1 MQRSAETLADDHAVA
16 ATEIARLRAEL
27 AAEQAARRAVEA
39 QLDAV
44 AQQQQILLGTTPYLS
59 WFKDVAGRYVFCSDT
74 FLEFLKLRR
83 DQVIGRTAAEVFPA
97 DYAAEVEA
105 NDRQAMQTGKT
116 LSIAGYVHSGN
127 RLRWIETQKAP
138 VYDAEGRLLGVL
150 GTSIDVTARQTTE
163 ELLAR
168 HARCAEG
175 LARCSQALLRDRIHA
190 APPSTALTA
199 ALNHLRGAVDAD
211 CAVIY
216 TCPPPT
222 SDPSLIATV
231 QVQAADADPT
241 AAYAQRLALPERVRV
256 ALEAR
261 CSWGGA
267 APKAA
272 PQGDTP
278 PTLLLLPLHVDGA
291 WWGCL
296 GLYRRPDALAWHPQ
310 ELQALE
316 VAAEMIGAFLH
327 SRARADELR
336 RRIAELTTLNRIVQT
351 VTSWTH
357 LGRSLKNI
365 GLLVRDLFDAQ
376 AISFWLH
383 DEANTNLQRAVY
395 VGRTRTSVD
404 TRSLAVSASAVAQHA
419 LAQNAA
425 VTIDNVPADP
435 LLADVD
441 GPPGAAALV
450 TPLQCWGDNLGLLII
465 HAGNEQPFTPADIAL
480 AETIAGTLASAL
492 FNTRL
497 FAVEQRQRRLAE
509 SLRQVALDLSGSL
522 DLKAVT
528 SAIFTQLQRV
538 LPCESAAVLLADGTT
553 LSVMAGIGSA
563 AAAIGQPIPLDS
575 TDRIVAAYHTRRP
588 QIESLAPPEQSRP
601 MHNAMPELP
610 WRSRTGTAGP
620 GRWIGVPLVR
630 GQTTLGVLAVDY
642 SVAASANDEV
652 ISTLEAFAGHV
663 AIAIDNAQRYHAA
676 SELAAARERQHLA
689 RELHDSVSQSLYF
702 ANLAA
707 ETLPVIWELDPD
719 EGRQR
724 LEELQRFTN
733 SAQAEMRTLLFEL
746 RPGMLVDMPLHDA
759 LGRLI
764 AVLTAKMA
772 AVELEIH
779 LGLTPPLPP
788 DVQIA
793 LYRIAQE
800 ALRNVMQHARAERVG
815 LQLELRPAYI
825 LGRPWQGALTLTLAD
840 NGRGFD
846 PAAIPPGRLGLTS
859 LAERAAGIGADL
871 QITSAPG
878 AGTQVRV
885 VWTGK
890 SAR

>member
-39 QLDAV
+39 QLSAV

-83 DQVIGRTAAEVFPA
+83 EQVIGRTAAEVFPA
-97 DYAAEVEA
+97 DYAAEIGA
-105 NDRQAMQTGKT
+105 NDRQALQTGT
-116 LSIAGYVHSGN
+116 TVAIAGYVHSGS

-138 VYDAEGRLLGVL
+138 VFDAEGRLLGIL

-190 APPSTALTA
+190 APPSSALTA
-199 ALNHLRGAVDAD
+199 AMHHLRGAVDAD

-216 TCPPPT
+216 ACPPPT

-241 AAYAQRLALPERVRV
+241 AACAQRLALPERVRV

-267 APKAA
+267 APKTAA
-272 PQGDTP
+272 QGDTP
-278 PTLLLLPLHVDGA
+278 PALLLLPLHVDGA

-296 GLYRRPDALAWHPQ
+296 GLYRRPAAVTWHPQ

-316 VAAEMIGAFLH
+316 VAAEMIGAFLQ
-327 SRARADELR
+327 SRAKADDLR

-351 VTSWTH
+351 ITSWTH
-357 LGRSLKNI
+357 LGRSLKSI

-376 AISFWLH
+376 AISFWLY

-395 VGRTRTSVD
+395 VGRTRTIVG

-425 VTIDNVPADP
+425 VTIDNAPVDP

-441 GPPGAAALV
+441 GQPGAAALV
-450 TPLQCWGDNLGLLII
+450 MPLHCWGDNLGLLVI
-465 HAGNEQPFTPADIAL
+465 HAGSAEQPFTPADVAL

-497 FAVEQRQRRLAE
+497 FAIEQRQRRLAE

-522 DLKAVT
+522 DLEALT

-538 LPCESAAVLLADGTT
+538 LPCESAAVLLADGPT
-553 LSVMAGIGSA
+553 LCVMAGIGSA
-563 AAAIGQPIPLDS
+563 AAAIGRQIPLDS
-575 TDRIVAAYHTRRP
+575 ADRIVAAYHTRRP
-588 QIESLAPPEQSRP
+588 QIESLTAPEQPRP
-601 MHNAMPELP
+601 LPEAGPELP
-610 WRSRTGTAGP
+610 WRLRTETAGP

-630 GQTTLGVLAVDY
+630 GQMTLGVLAVDY
-642 SVAASANDEV
+642 CASAGANDEV

-676 SELAAARERQHLA
+676 AELAAARERQHLA

-772 AVELEIH
+772 AVELDIH

-800 ALRNVMQHARAERVG
+800 ALRNVMQHARADRVG
-815 LQLELRPAYI
+815 LQLDLRPAYI
-825 LGRPWQGALTLTLAD
+825 LGRPWQGTLTLTLTD
-840 NGRGFD
+840 DGRGFD
-846 PAAIPPGRLGLTS
+846 SAAIPPGRLGLTS

-871 QITSAPG
+871 QIASAPG
-878 AGTQVRV
+878 AGTRVRGES
-885 VWTGK
+885 TNDG
-890 SAR
+890 